1 MSLGTTALGSE
12 REREVREGLGPTPNT
27 AWAVRIH
34 SREAGWG
41 FSGWKITKRNIKGK
55 GGVWLNLRILTGFL
69 IKTGQ
74 VIRHQEFFLKL
85 DFMKKCTDGLR
96 RSFSDLTKVWSSKE
110 SLSPP
115 LTSCLENNGDA
126 IKSKN

>member
-1 MSLGTTALGSE
+1 MMSLGTTALGSE

-55 GGVWLNLRILTGFL
+55 GGRLAKSTYTNRILDKDRPGDQTSGIL
-69 IKTGQ
+69 SKT
-74 VIRHQEFFLKL
+74 RLY
-85 DFMKKCTDGLR
+85 
-96 RSFSDLTKVWSSKE
+96 KE
-110 SLSPP
+110 VHRW
-115 LTSCLENNGDA
+115 A
-126 IKSKN
+126 